1 MSNHRFSIINED
13 IVEKVIKNYS
23 KPDKAQIKNSINELK
38 KNGIN
43 HAQVESLLGFFAGAY
58 KMKSG
63 NYRIMFR
70 IDHGSNEIKLLK
82 IGPRE
87 NFYKR
92 R

>member
-23 KPDKAQIKNSINELK
+23 KPDKTQIKNTIDELK

-43 HAQVESLLGFFAGAY
+43 HAQVEPLTGAFTGAY
-58 KMKSG
+58 RMKSG
-63 NYRIMFR
+63 NYRIMFM
-70 IDHGSNEIKLLK
+70 IDQSSNKIKLLK